1 MKDHEIEKAF
11 MDMTASDVPDLW
23 DRIDAATPVSVEEK
37 KMENKEKR
45 SWKNFFF
52 GGGTFKTAIAVC
64 LIIVLGAGVLNG
76 IGGGLR
82 MGSAGKSYSNSYAA
96 AAEAKEY
103 SSDSAYGYASG
114 SSADYDMEEAEA
126 AAFDLSEE
134 TPMADAGDG
143 SASNGTAAM
152 TAEAGAAAADEVTE
166 SAAASARK
174 LIRHLN
180 LDVETLDFDKMVE
193 ELKKRTAELWIMGK

>member
-23 DRIDAATPVSVEEK
+23 DRIDAATPVSMEEK

-45 SWKNFFF
+45 SWKTFFF
-52 GGGTFKTAIAVC
+52 GGGTFRTAIAVC

-114 SSADYDMEEAEA
+114 SSADYDMEGAEE

-134 TPMADAGDG
+134 TPMADAGIVIIKIKGFCPLGQGILHG
-143 SASNGTAAM
+143 SH
-152 TAEAGAAAADEVTE
+152 GAADF
-166 SAAASARK
+166 S
-174 LIRHLN
+174 RHIPHGGGFR
-180 LDVETLDFDKMVE
+180 V
-193 ELKKRTAELWIMGK
+193 